1 LSIGDGVVARPAR
14 DPAEAL
20 ARFAALAARDGA
32 DILPEGRSRLY
43 ATGART
49 PLAVVLLHGLTNV
62 PEQWAQFANELHAA
76 GHSVVVPRFPGHG
89 AADRRATALAT
100 VRAND
105 FLRTASEAVDIAAGL
120 GDRTIVAGLSI
131 GGAMAAWLAQRRSD
145 VARCVSIVPLIGIA
159 RLNAAAN
166 AGLVRVLRTLP
177 DLIVPWDPHGSA
189 HETPPYA
196 YPDFPTRALAEC
208 LRVGLD
214 VLRTATVRPPSG
226 TSAFLLNANE
236 PACNNA
242 LAFEVAAG
250 FARSRAGACDA
261 IVMQG
266 LPVNHD
272 VIDPTNP
279 HARID
284 VVYPRVRALIEASA

>member
-1 LSIGDGVVARPAR
+1 MSIGNGVVPRATR

-20 ARFAALAARDGA
+20 ARFATLGARDGP
-32 DILPEGRSRLY
+32 DIIPEGRSRLY

-49 PLAVVLLHGLTNV
+49 PLAVVLLHGLTNA
-62 PEQWAQFANELHAA
+62 PEQWARFAGELHAG

-89 AADRRATALAT
+89 DANRRVATLAG
-100 VRAND
+100 VRADD

-120 GDRTIVAGLSI
+120 GDRVIVAGLSI
-131 GGAMAAWLAQRRSD
+131 GGAMAAWLAQRRTD

-159 RLNAAAN
+159 RLNATAN
-166 AGLVRVLRTLP
+166 AALVRVLRTLP
-177 DLIVPWDPHGSA
+177 DFVVPWDPRGGA
-189 HETPPYA
+189 GETPPYA

-208 LRVGLD
+208 LLVGLD
-214 VLRTATVRPPSG
+214 VLRTAKARPPSG

-242 LAFEVAAG
+242 LALAVAARFG
-250 FARSRAGACDA
+250 SARAGACDA
-261 IVMQG
+261 IIMQG

-272 VIDPTNP
+272 VIDPLNP

-284 VVYPRVRALIEASA
+284 IVYPRLRALIEA